1 MSRRP
6 KPAGVNG
13 TSGYLG
19 AGSDGRQVMLWAF
32 GVAFGSTHGPG
43 LFFGRFEFVARWLPS
58 FSQVTEDWDP
68 EALQRL
74 PGPPCDAGVY
84 VRDALISG
92 CEWMA
97 NYEQWVLTHM
107 GEDYRAEVILGS
119 KLSGVSASALG
130 EAWRGLAVQT
140 SRWAP

>member
-1 MSRRP
+1 
-6 KPAGVNG
+6 
-13 TSGYLG
+13 
-19 AGSDGRQVMLWAF
+19 
-32 GVAFGSTHGPG
+32 
-43 LFFGRFEFVARWLPS
+43 
-58 FSQVTEDWDP
+58 
-68 EALQRL
+68 
-74 PGPPCDAGVY
+74 
-84 VRDALISG
+84 
-92 CEWMA
+92 MA